1 MCSDLVLTVNES
13 HYMLHIYNYLRD
25 LHESTNEL
33 LISKYKMYK
42 PNFLNPA
49 ISGYLL
55 LKLRNIFVRHFSYNG
70 EYGGAL
76 NKQFP
81 VKWL

>member
-1 MCSDLVLTVNES
+1 
-13 HYMLHIYNYLRD
+13 MLHIYNTYGICIKALA
-25 LHESTNEL
+25 NEL
-33 LISKYKMYK
+33 LISKYRMYK

-55 LKLRNIFVRHFSYNG
+55 LKLRNIFVRHFCYNG
-70 EYGGAL
+70 GYGGAL

-81 VKWL
+81 VK